1 MIQPIGSLCGPTDS
15 KVMMNAWMYPK
26 KRMILVLDNKARM
39 TRFLDG
45 DGPRQPV
52 CPEPLS
58 PPALASGIA
67 VLVTLHKHVID
78 KKDKGPLGR
87 PSLGHC
93 PKKTGF
99 QRWLERPD
107 YLSIFENVGSIQ
119 LDVGNIMIQRL
130 GLTKSLNTTS
140 MGCLPFPSTLPGTHS
155 HHSTSCLGYP
165 SYTTGS
171 RSKRPRK

>member
-1 MIQPIGSLCGPTDS
+1 MWTDRFESHDERLDVPEETYDTGTGQQSKNDSISRWGRPEATGLSRATQPTRTCVGYS
-15 KVMMNAWMYPK
+15 
-26 KRMILVLDNKARM
+26 RARNS
-39 TRFLDG
+39 TN
-45 DGPRQPV
+45 
-52 CPEPLS
+52 
-58 PPALASGIA
+58 SGA
-67 VLVTLHKHVID
+67 NKHVID

-87 PSLGHC
+87 RSLGHR
-93 PKKTGF
+93 PRIPGF

-107 YLSIFENVGSIQ
+107 YLSIFEDVGSIQ